1 MSEYDDETG
10 LVLSDEDEIARE
22 AALNDDEPMD
32 DSPHVGEDGAEGSE
46 KEKTEKTQIVPRINK
61 KLILL
66 VAGAL
71 ASVFV
76 VVSIM
81 RPDSKKKVDD
91 DSAEASELNVPDFS
105 VPARVYEK
113 EEPKQAEPATPV
125 ERPVYV
131 QPKTESKPQA
141 SSGKATRIADSDM
154 EANNSALIP
163 TIQGRL
169 MGQQSAPMGYITPGS
184 AEGAYYQASSMGG
197 TPMNQDEYTA
207 SRLASL
213 GDLVGSGSSGTAQNS
228 GGASYQE
235 QNMQGNKQSF
245 YSSGREDEATGQ
257 FIGTDTLW
265 SGSMIPGVLITGIN
279 TDLPGD
285 IQARVT
291 ENIYDSLTGRKLL
304 VPQGSIL
311 IASYNSSVSFAQSR
325 VQIAWNTLIRPDGYQ
340 VSLGNMTG
348 VDAQGYS
355 GTKGK
360 VDEHLFQYVKAAG
373 IISAF
378 TIVNGEFAASMA
390 TTTNTTAQNLIAA
403 NQNVANQ
410 LGANIIERTL
420 NIQPTLT
427 VKSGTKI
434 NIMLNKNVYLPP
446 IDPPPVKTAYKR

>member
-32 DSPHVGEDGAEGSE
+32 DSPHDEQDNAEGSE
-46 KEKTEKTQIVPRINK
+46 KDKTEKPQIVPRINK

-81 RPDSKKKVDD
+81 RPDSKKKVAD
-91 DSAEASELNVPDFS
+91 DSAEASELSVPDFS

-131 QPKTESKPQA
+131 QPKTETKPQT
-141 SSGKATRIADSDM
+141 SSGKATKVADSDL

-169 MGQQSAPMGYITPGS
+169 MGQQSASMGYITPGA
-184 AEGAYYQASSMGG
+184 AEGSYYQSASMGG
-197 TPMNQDEYTA
+197 NPMNQAEYTA

-213 GDLVGSGSSGTAQNS
+213 GDLVGSGAAGTAQYS